1 MPRRSADWDNTE
13 NRIRR
18 TIEDARTD
26 KGHADDDD
34 ARSSE
39 RINAID
45 VLNLP
50 FISDVTE
57 HDDGAGDVLTQN
69 QVSRI

>member
-13 NRIRR
+13 DRIRR

-34 ARSSE
+34 AKSSE
-39 RINAID
+39 RINATD
-45 VLNLP
+45 V
-50 FISDVTE
+50 
-57 HDDGAGDVLTQN
+57 
-69 QVSRI
+69 